1 MRVKIAGDHAGP
13 ETEHVNPSVGLMD
26 IVVDKE
32 QNGQRE
38 VVQELKEEQ
47 VFMLV
52 LNWDQVSTFIER
64 NSQVGFKFCEHKLN
78 SLNHF

>member
-1 MRVKIAGDHAGP
+1 MKA
-13 ETEHVNPSVGLMD
+13 SVGLMD

-32 QNGQRE
+32 LKEE